1 MEHEP
6 GTVVLRATGRLTPP
20 GAARLHLALTKQLA
34 TGAAVLV
41 DLAGLEFD
49 RPSASAVFPS
59 ALRAAGGRPTARL
72 VLFGATED
80 AADVLRRGRATT
92 TVPLAPDRA
101 AALDLALRGRPR
113 NVRARFCLPGR
124 PTAGVVG
131 DLVTDA
137 VAPWGLDPL
146 DATLAAAGSA
156 QLVGRASEHGCDLV
170 IEHDGRYL
178 HLRVTDHHASGRH
191 GPDGPTA
198 VHRVA
203 LRTGRGAS
211 QGADAQAA
219 EA

>member
-1 MEHEP
+1 MRITPEHGP
-6 GTVVLRATGRLTPP
+6 GSVLLHVTGRLTSD
-20 GAARLHLALTKQLA
+20 ASARLHLALTTQLA
-34 TGAAVLV
+34 TGAAVLI
-41 DLAGLEFD
+41 DLSG
-49 RPSASAVFPS
+49 
-59 ALRAAGGRPTARL
+59 L
-72 VLFGATED
+72 VL
-80 AADVLRRGRATT
+80 
-92 TVPLAPDRA
+92 DRS

-131 DLVTDA
+131 DLVTNT

-178 HLRVTDHHASGRH
+178 HLRVTDHHAPGRH

-203 LRTGRGAS
+203 LRTGRGAP
-211 QGADAQAA
+211 QEAEAQEADA
-219 EA
+219 